1 MATKIE
7 TSIVPTVKAALE
19 AGFKAYTRKDEG
31 PAAIGFVYVCLDEA
45 GSFAIIERPCNSWE
59 PTSLAAP
66 IKPSRDYGSAV
77 VVYYDS
83 TVEGA
88 VKALRAACESPTV
101 TVRFV
106 AKRGQAAPVVPN
118 YGRAAIDRCHG
129 GVEEVTLATLEGQA

>member
-7 TSIVPTVKAALE
+7 TSIVPIVKAALE
-19 AGFKAYTRKDEG
+19 AGFKAFTLKDEG
-31 PAAIGFVYVCLDEA
+31 PRAIGFVYVCLDEA
-45 GSFAIIERPCNSWE
+45 GSFATIQRPTNSWE
-59 PTSLAAP
+59 DTSLDVP
-66 IKPSRDYGSAV
+66 IKPSREYGSSV
-77 VVYYDS
+77 LVDYDG
-83 TVEGA
+83 TPEGA

-118 YGRAAIDRCHG
+118 YGRAAIDKWRG